1 MNEDDYIVLKHKGIL
16 STYFVMALFG
26 GISLLIVIVASL
38 GEVLNS
44 PIISGPVIGFFLIV
58 GCPFCIAWLPASY
71 RSGCELD
78 PENKRFREYEG
89 TFGRSKGE
97 WIEVENGDYVS
108 IVGVNEKI
116 LAQGRTSVSNFSM
129 KACKV
134 YYNSGDWHL
143 EVFKSSYEEAKGY
156 AQAFSDAFGLEIND
170 VNKTQSIKSG
180 TSGFGQNGPFEI
192 D

>member
-1 MNEDDYIVLKHKGIL
+1 
-16 STYFVMALFG
+16 
-26 GISLLIVIVASL
+26 
-38 GEVLNS
+38 
-44 PIISGPVIGFFLIV
+44 
-58 GCPFCIAWLPASY
+58 
-71 RSGCELD
+71 
-78 PENKRFREYEG
+78 
-89 TFGRSKGE
+89 
-97 WIEVENGDYVS
+97 
-108 IVGVNEKI
+108 
-116 LAQGRTSVSNFSM
+116 M